1 MDDLLQQAEALLDEL
16 ITPQGDVLGLAIQAL
31 LFGLALLITPLIYR
45 FSGRYFDKLVA
56 RLGQYDR
63 VQSMP
68 AYSEGF
74 ATWRSVLRPLVVWLL
89 MRLGVVVL
97 DQLDRPSSLLLW
109 LSGYFLIWLLYRLA
123 HAIMTL
129 WMSLDTAERIT
140 NRIIRPIAIIIALV
154 HTSGLL
160 DEFLSLGFTIQTARI
175 TLGAAIAGLA
185 VFVLGLVA
193 SRASRSWL
201 QTSFLP
207 NAGMDDSLSAVL
219 ATLASYVLLVA
230 GLFAALIVAGF
241 DLTGLTVILGGL
253 SVGLAFGL
261 QDVIANFVSGFILLF
276 ERSVAH
282 GDVIGVED
290 EFGVVQDVGI
300 RATVVRTIKDVEL
313 IVPNSSLLTN
323 VVTNYSRGENRV
335 IRMEIT
341 VYTYYDRSPKLVR
354 EAMLTAAG
362 RVNGLAEKPA
372 PYVEFQAFGA
382 DRTNEFTLEVWI
394 DDIGEFD
401 EISSNLRFYIWE
413 EMDARGLHFPPMQH
427 EVAMRDG
434 QAS

>member
-1 MDDLLQQAEALLDEL
+1 
-16 ITPQGDVLGLAIQAL
+16 
-31 LFGLALLITPLIYR
+31 
-45 FSGRYFDKLVA
+45 
-56 RLGQYDR
+56 
-63 VQSMP
+63 MP
-68 AYSEGF
+68 AYEEGF
-74 ATWRSVLRPLVVWLL
+74 ATWRGVLRPMVAWLL

-97 DQLDRPSSLLLW
+97 DQIGRPSSLLLW
-109 LSGYFLIWLLYRLA
+109 LSGFFLIWLLYRLA

-129 WMSLDTAERIT
+129 WMPLETAERIT

-160 DEFLSLGFTIQTARI
+160 DEFLDLGFTIQTARI
-175 TLGAAIAGLA
+175 TLGAIIAALA
-185 VFVLGLVA
+185 VFVLGIVA
-193 SRASRSWL
+193 SRTSRSWL
-201 QTSFLP
+201 QNSFLP
-207 NAGMDDSLSAVL
+207 NAGMDASLSAVL
-219 ATLASYVLLVA
+219 ATLASYLVLVA

-282 GDVIGVED
+282 GDVIGIED

-300 RATVVRTIKDVEL
+300 RATVVRTVKDVEL

-323 VVTNYSRGENRV
+323 VVTNYSRGENRS
-335 IRMEIT
+335 IRLEIA
-341 VYTYYDRSPKLVR
+341 VFTYYDKNPTLVR
-354 EAMLTAAG
+354 EAMMTAAG
-362 RVNGLAEKPA
+362 RVDGLAEKPA

-401 EISSNLRFYIWE
+401 EISSDLRFYIWE
-413 EMDARGLHFPPMQH
+413 EMEQRGLHFPPMQH
-427 EVAMRDG
+427 EVAMREG
-434 QAS
+434 RA